1 MARGIPREVVDHFRR
16 VPLFSLLSAKSLRA
30 VIHAA
35 TDLEVKA
42 GKVLVT
48 EGDRDRDLFVITR
61 GEAAVARRGRKLSTL
76 GPGDFF
82 GEFALLCGG
91 ERSATVTAATDMRV
105 MVLAWREMGSLVG
118 SDAALARR
126 MLETMAKRVRQTERS
141 LTH

>member
-1 MARGIPREVVDHFRR
+1 VIDHFRR
-16 VPLFSLLSAKSLRA
+16 VPLFSLVSTKSLRA

-35 TDLEVKA
+35 TDLDVKA

-48 EGDRDRDLFVITR
+48 EGDHDRDLFVITR
-61 GEAAVARRGRKLSTL
+61 GEATVARGRRKLSTL

-82 GEFALLCGG
+82 GEVALLCGG

-105 MVLAWREMGSLVG
+105 MILAWREMRSLVG
-118 SDAALARR
+118 SDGALARR